1 MAFLDQFAEAMHA
14 VNKTL
19 SVDIEGCCGWADEPH
34 PLGPVGR
41 CGGRSN
47 VPWVGVFGDHE
58 FLDATC
64 GEFYGSSVDRVYA
77 MASYG
82 TTINVQ

>member
-1 MAFLDQFAEAMHA
+1 MAEIPPQNGVLSQFAEAMHA

-19 SVDIEGCCGWADEPH
+19 SVDIAGCCGWTDEPR
-34 PLGPVGR
+34 PLGPQGR
-41 CGGRSN
+41 CGGRST

-64 GEFYGSSVDRVYA
+64 PSSPNPRPA
-77 MASYG
+77 LCSAHS
-82 TTINVQ
+82 